1 MLELLMIAMA
11 GLAGIV
17 TFAFIYK
24 RTGGDCLP

>member
-1 MLELLMIAMA
+1 MIELLKIAMA